1 MISLCLKLFL
11 IMSFSGT
18 KFSKPKRPT
27 FDMYTTTLITLRD
40 LSRDCV
46 YRSGSCQKWL
56 LDLRKHVEVNFQ
68 IDFGPPA
75 ISFINLMYDSS
86 NR

>member
-1 MISLCLKLFL
+1 MGI
-11 IMSFSGT
+11 SGT
-18 KFSKPKRPT
+18 KRSKHSRPT

-40 LSRDCV
+40 LARDYV

-68 IDFGPPA
+68 MDFGSPA
-75 ISFINLMYDSS
+75 SAFINLMYDSS
-86 NR
+86 S

>member
-1 MISLCLKLFL
+1 MRYNGIKNSRLQ
-11 IMSFSGT
+11 
-18 KFSKPKRPT
+18 RPT

-40 LSRDCV
+40 LARSDV

-68 IDFGPPA
+68 HDFGSPA
-75 ISFINLMYDSS
+75 SSFINLMYNSS
-86 NR
+86 S